1 MTVIKCRTG
10 CKWQYLSP
18 SCILLSAVNVRH
30 ALLQPPQ
37 SGFALQVKCS
47 SVAGSSRS
55 RIASRIAYHRRA
67 DQHEGEVEQ
76 GDSKVTTTL
85 PTLPALLVCGQ
96 HCCFVVNVLM
106 FVFYDCGP

>member
-1 MTVIKCRTG
+1 MTVIRCRTG

-30 ALLQPPQ
+30 ALLHPPQ

-47 SVAGSSRS
+47 SVAGS
-55 RIASRIAYHRRA
+55 SRIAYHRRA

-76 GDSKVTTTL
+76 GDSKVTPTL

-96 HCCFVVNVLM
+96 HCCFVVNVLI
-106 FVFYDCGP
+106 FVF